1 MGYHRPNLTITAS
14 TASAA
19 GLVSPDE
26 NITTKIPSSTR
37 RRRQASSRST
47 SSSSS
52 RTNTAVP
59 PADNIPTDPQLAA
72 QLSRPQSALS
82 NYDFC
87 DDEPLTC
94 LSRPG
99 STASSYK
106 DLAEC
111 SPSLSDSS
119 DSNTLKKALQLK
131 KLKKGRAVAAKPQ
144 KKAATKSVEDIF
156 GSPPE
161 EELRSYT
168 PVSGDFLDPEDSEKK
183 RLAAVR
189 ERQQKQEEEERLQAE
204 KAEAEKG

>member
-1 MGYHRPNLTITAS
+1 MIRRP
-14 TASAA
+14 
-19 GLVSPDE
+19 P
-26 NITTKIPSSTR
+26 
-37 RRRQASSRST
+37 RST
-47 SSSSS
+47 LFPYTTLFRS
-52 RTNTAVP
+52 
-59 PADNIPTDPQLAA
+59 A

-82 NYDFC
+82 SYDFC
-87 DDEPLTC
+87 DDEPLASV
-94 LSRPG
+94 SRPG

-119 DSNTLKKALQLK
+119 DSNILKKALQLK
-131 KLKKGRAVAAKPQ
+131 KRQRGQATAAKPQ
-144 KKAATKSVEDIF
+144 KKAAKSVEDIF

-189 ERQQKQEEEERLQAE
+189 ERQQKQQEEERLQAE
-204 KAEAEKG
+204 KVEAEKG